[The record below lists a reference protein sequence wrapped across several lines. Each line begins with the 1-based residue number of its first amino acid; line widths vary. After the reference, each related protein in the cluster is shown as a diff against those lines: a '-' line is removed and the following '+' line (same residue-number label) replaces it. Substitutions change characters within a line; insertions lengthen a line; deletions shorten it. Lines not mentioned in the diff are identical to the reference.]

1 MTAMIQERLNVA
13 IMGGSFN
20 PPHIGHIRTMEAV
33 LDQCTFINQIWMVPT
48 ISIYGVKDL
57 VGFTHRYIM
66 CKAATEG
73 MPYIHVS
80 DYEEQYQI
88 TSTWA
93 LMTTLSMDVRYQH
106 ITFYFIIGTDCLMN
120 IDSWVNS
127 ALLIKSVPFIIVP
140 RKRAGY
146 TDRIPTKASWVYEEK
161 NTFIKSKK
169 GDKHITPDISSTKIR
184 NAFSA
189 KMVQPLGIWLHP
201 NVMAYC
207 EHYKLY
213 SHSPEPKK
221 NLTT

>member
-1 MTAMIQERLNVA
+1 MTAMSEERLNIA

-33 LDQCTFINQIWMVPT
+33 LDQCSFINQIWMVPT
-48 ISIYGVKDL
+48 ISSYGVKDL

-66 CKAATEG
+66 CKAATAD
-73 MPYIHVS
+73 MPFVHVS
-80 DYEEQYQI
+80 DYEEQYKI

-93 LMTTLSMDVRYQH
+93 LMTTLSMDVRYKH
-106 ITFYFIIGTDCLMN
+106 ITFYYIIGTDCLMSM
-120 IDSWVNS
+120 DSWVNYE
-127 ALLIKSVPFIIVP
+127 LLIRQVPFIVVP
-140 RKRAGY
+140 RQRAGY
-146 TDRIPTKASWVYEEK
+146 MDRIPPKASWVYEAK
-161 NTFIKSKK
+161 NTFVKSKK

-201 NVMAYC
+201 NVLAYC
-207 EHYKLY
+207 DHYKLY
-213 SHSPEPKK
+213 SPTESKK